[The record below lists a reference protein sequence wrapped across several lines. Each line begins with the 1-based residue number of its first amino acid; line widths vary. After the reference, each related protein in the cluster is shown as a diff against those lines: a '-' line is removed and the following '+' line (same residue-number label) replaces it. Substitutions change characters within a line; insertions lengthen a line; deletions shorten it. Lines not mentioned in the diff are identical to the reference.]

1 MEAESLISDGLQL
14 QLYSISE
21 LTAFQQNDSNGREIV
36 CYDNSKIEGKNGC
49 N

>member
-21 LTAFQQNDSNGREIV
+21 LTAFQQNDSNDRETV
-36 CYDNSKIEGKNGC
+36 CHDDFKIEEEKWV
-49 N
+49 